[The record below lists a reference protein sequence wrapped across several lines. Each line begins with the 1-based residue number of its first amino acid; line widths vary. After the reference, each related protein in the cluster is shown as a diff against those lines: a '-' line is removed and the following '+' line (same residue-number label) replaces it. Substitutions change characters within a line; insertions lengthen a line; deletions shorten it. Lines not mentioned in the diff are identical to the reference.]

1 MARLGPVPPAA
12 PGAPVG
18 VVAAADPAGALGRW
32 QTEAAVAVAV
42 PDLTRPLDPR
52 PALEALEANLR
63 GPRTVVVGLGLH
75 RPLSAAELEPLSPWS
90 PVQHD
95 PDDCVQTELVDG
107 IPGAVG
113 RPLAEADW
121 SVSVGVAELHQY
133 AGVSGGHKGVAVG
146 CGGRATLAAL
156 HARKRVLDPAVTL
169 GTVRGNP
176 FRAAVDALGQA
187 AGCRLAL
194 VWVPACQLWLAGE
207 PRAVVREAAARIR
220 PWVSVE
226 RPAPGAVLSVP
237 AAKASS
243 FYQASRA
250 LTYLALSPRP
260 PLEEG
265 AILAIE
271 AACPE
276 GLGHESGFRRALQGT
291 EPPWGALLTGPE
303 PTGAGAQRAV
313 VLAKVAQRY
322 QIRVYGCAQPAA
334 LEAVGIQ
341 ASARPAPRPSSWL
354 RVEAPFARLPQ
365 LVEAA

>member
-1 MARLGPVPPAA
+1 
-12 PGAPVG
+12 
-18 VVAAADPAGALGRW
+18 VVAAADPARALGRW
-32 QTEAAVAVAV
+32 QTEAAVAVAI

-52 PALEALEANLR
+52 PALEALQANLR
-63 GPRTVVVGLGLH
+63 GPTAVVVGLGLH
-75 RPLSAAELEPLSPWS
+75 RPLSAAELAPLRSWS

-95 PDDCVQTELVDG
+95 PDDCVQTEVIDG
-107 IPGAVG
+107 IPGEVG
-113 RPLAEADW
+113 RPVAEADW

-156 HARKRVLDPAVTL
+156 HARRRVLDPAVTL
-169 GTVRGNP
+169 GTVADNP
-176 FRAAVDALGQA
+176 FRAAVDGLGQA

-220 PWVSVE
+220 PWVFVE
-226 RPAPGAVLSVP
+226 RPAPGAVLTVP
-237 AAKASS
+237 SAKASS

-265 AILAIE
+265 AVLAIE

-276 GLGHESGFRRALQGT
+276 GLGHEAGFRRALQDT
-291 EPPWGALLTGPE
+291 DPPWGALLSGPE
-303 PTGAGAQRAV
+303 PMGAGAQRAV

-334 LEAVGIQ
+334 LEAVGIE
-341 ASARPAPRPSSWL
+341 ATALPAPRPTGWL
-354 RVEAPFARLPQ
+354 RVDSPFVRLPQ
-365 LVEAA
+365 LGEAA